1 MCWFQ
6 QLTPRADTVSLKNTF
21 VYKSQELFPRLRTD
35 AKLFGPLLRFRTLLG
50 DCQRPWRLFGMRTN
64 EWEYIAA
71 VKISENPG
79 LGRKR
84 FGFHLCF
91 LTWNMGTHY
100 IYCLPYRVIVN
111 IQQENKCKSMPK
123 KKKLKLH
130 KITVIFGTQ
139 NTTMREAY
147 LLTPTIRCQPFSV
160 YNLPLSQSMSTYT
173 AAYFL
178 FLKHLWG
185 GYIFFPGTWEL
196 G

>member
-91 LTWNMGTHY
+91 LTWNMGMHY

-123 KKKLKLH
+123 KKKIKA
-130 KITVIFGTQ
+130 TQ
-139 NTTMREAY
+139 NNSDFWYAEHHHERG
-147 LLTPTIRCQPFSV
+147 LLINPHNKMPALLCI
-160 YNLPLSQSMSTYT
+160 
-173 AAYFL
+173 
-178 FLKHLWG
+178 
-185 GYIFFPGTWEL
+185 
-196 G
+196 